1 MRLPMFGR
9 PRAEDDPI
17 REALD
22 LRERYGE
29 DAEAWC
35 DISILATD
43 ALTRRRSLY
52 RVRDAL
58 RMVSNEDVHA

>member
-1 MRLPMFGR
+1 MKLPTFGR
-9 PRAEDDPI
+9 PKAEDDPI

-22 LRERYGE
+22 LRARYGE

-35 DISILATD
+35 DISILA
-43 ALTRRRSLY
+43 AGARTRRRSLY

-58 RMVSNEDVHA
+58 RMVPAGDVYA